1 MDARSRLGHVSTTAR
16 TRPET
21 PPDARPE
28 DTAAGEEEVTLLALP
43 DDQTPAGWGGR
54 LAFSLVNSVLWRRSD
69 DPEDTLDSYGRLV
82 DIAADSG
89 WLPDAETLRVAGKRG
104 PAPARLAMSR
114 AIELREH
121 LFAIFSSL
129 ADDEPVPAV
138 SLSRL
143 NEVFGQAL
151 SQLQLAPREPG
162 ARIDW
167 RSPVDPDLPLWLIAI
182 SAAEL
187 LTATDQ
193 DRIKQCPGERCGWV
207 FYDTTRNRSRRWCED
222 SQCGNRARAKRYYQ
236 RHHAS

>member
-1 MDARSRLGHVSTTAR
+1 M
-16 TRPET
+16 
-21 PPDARPE
+21 
-28 DTAAGEEEVTLLALP
+28 LALP

-162 ARIDW
+162 ARIDR
-167 RSPVDPDLPLWLIAI
+167 RSPVDPDLPLLADRDLGRRAADRDRPGPDQAVPRRTLWLG
-182 SAAEL
+182 L
-187 LTATDQ
+187 LRHHAQPVATLVRGQ
-193 DRIKQCPGERCGWV
+193 PVRQPRPREALLPAPPRLLILRHPGGSSR
-207 FYDTTRNRSRRWCED
+207 RSRRLD
-222 SQCGNRARAKRYYQ
+222 
-236 RHHAS
+236 HPL